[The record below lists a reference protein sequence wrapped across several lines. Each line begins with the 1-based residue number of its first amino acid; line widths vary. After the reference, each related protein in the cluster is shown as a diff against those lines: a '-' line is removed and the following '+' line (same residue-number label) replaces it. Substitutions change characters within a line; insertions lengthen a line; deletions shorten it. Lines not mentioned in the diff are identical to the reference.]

1 MVRPWGRQS
10 TKRVYL
16 LMCQKP
22 EAWRCLRN
30 PGRFIVL
37 ENEEPD
43 GQLQMRLAHT
53 EFVGL
58 GEAEGRRGFFPI

>member
-1 MVRPWGRQS
+1 M
-10 TKRVYL
+10 
-16 LMCQKP
+16 
-22 EAWRCLRN
+22 
-30 PGRFIVL
+30 L

-53 EFVGL
+53 EFVGV